1 MYYKYVEM
9 HGDEENQQ
17 LDIHQLDQ
25 RIQLLQQW
33 IDHHD
38 EKGKN

>member
-1 MYYKYVEM
+1 M
-9 HGDEENQQ
+9 HEDEENQQ
-17 LDIHQLDQ
+17 LDIHQLDE
-25 RIQLLQQW
+25 RIRLLQQW

>member
-1 MYYKYVEM
+1 M
-9 HGDEENQQ
+9 HGDEEN
-17 LDIHQLDQ
+17 HQLDQ